1 MIDFLI
7 VNHKYLDDEHT
18 MSWIVDG
25 PYPGS
30 SAVSIDCRIE
40 SMKKH
45 NCATGPRPSIKKFI
59 HKVTFKPIK
68 RMGNMLAS
76 FLWRFQEAELKRKL
90 KFHIVFLEISSTVW
104 CKGKVDVVEDSS
116 LVHLN

>member
-30 SAVSIDCRIE
+30 SVVSIDCRIE
-40 SMKKH
+40 SMKNTIVPLGHALVLK
-45 NCATGPRPSIKKFI
+45 SLFIKL
-59 HKVTFKPIK
+59 PL
-68 RMGNMLAS
+68 NL
-76 FLWRFQEAELKRKL
+76 LKGWG
-90 KFHIVFLEISSTVW
+90 I
-104 CKGKVDVVEDSS
+104 C
-116 LVHLN
+116 

>member
-25 PYPGS
+25 PYLGS
-30 SAVSIDCRIE
+30 SVVSIDCRIE

-76 FLWRFQEAELKRKL
+76 FLFEIPGSRIEAQ
-90 KFHIVFLEISSTVW
+90 IEIPYCVSR
-104 CKGKVDVVEDSS
+104 
-116 LVHLN
+116 N